1 MLYIHIESEVIMK
14 ITRIFDILY
23 YRKATDP
30 NAPLFFWKGLR
41 KWQATDTGEY
51 FRMSRQLGMAALKT
65 GFRKGETFA
74 TLCHSY
80 RPEWNIV
87 DMGLMQT
94 GMIHVPVHPGTN
106 PETLRLI
113 LEQANVKVLFIQGR
127 NEWEEYQK
135 TLTAVRSVKA
145 IYSFSRVP
153 EVSYW
158 KDLVGEIKPFT
169 ERDERILETAMQLVQ
184 PSDPAT
190 IVYTSGTYGR
200 PKGVVLSHLNLVSNV
215 LGSANLQPLGP
226 GDRVLSFLPLS
237 HIYER
242 TSNYV
247 FQYRGVQIYYAQN
260 YLHVKDHLLEV
271 APHGITAV
279 PRFLEKIEDSV
290 ILESERQKGV
300 GGVLFRKALK
310 IHVYY
315 RADHYNTLKFRLI
328 RKIYDLLVYRKI
340 RKKLGGNLRFIGC
353 GGAPLSLLTEKF
365 FWTLGLPVYQG
376 YGLTETSPLVTLN
389 RKPREDNHLGTAGP
403 VIPGAKIRLADDRE
417 IEVRSPGVMKY
428 YFKDPQATREA
439 FTPDGWFKTGD
450 IGRLIQGKYLKITG
464 RKKEMFKTSY
474 GNYIVPALIEGKLR
488 RSLLIANALVYGEG
502 EKFPAALIQPDF
514 KEVRLWLRQHIASL
528 PLDRETL
535 IRHPLVQKKIFQ
547 EIEKVN
553 KTMDQHEQI
562 RSFHIIPDQWSVA
575 SGDLSASYKLRR
587 PHLMNRYRYLIEKT
601 YAG

>member
-1 MLYIHIESEVIMK
+1 MLYIHIEPEVIMK

-23 YRKATDP
+23 YRRATGPD
-30 NAPLFFWKGLR
+30 APLFFWKGLK
-41 KWQATDTGEY
+41 KWQVTDTDEY
-51 FRMSRQLGMAALKT
+51 YRMSRLLGMAALKR

-74 TLCHSY
+74 TLCHSF

-106 PETLRLI
+106 PETVRFI

-127 NEWEEYQK
+127 TVWEEYQE
-135 TLTAVRSVKA
+135 TITSIRSLEA
-145 IYSFSRVP
+145 IYSFSRIP

-158 KDLVGEIKPFT
+158 KDLVQQLKPFT

-184 PSDPAT
+184 TTDPAT

-271 APHGITAV
+271 APDGITAV

-290 ILESERQKGV
+290 MAESERQKGV
-300 GGVLFRKALK
+300 SGVLFRKALK
-310 IHVYY
+310 IHVHY
-315 RADHYNTLKFRLI
+315 RADHDNTLKFRFI
-328 RKIYDLLVYRKI
+328 RKIYDVLVYRKI

-389 RKPREDNHLGTAGP
+389 REPREDNHLGTTGP
-403 VIPGAKIRLADDRE
+403 VIPGVNIRLADDRE

-450 IGRLIQGKYLKITG
+450 AGKMDTEGNVFITERLKDLMKTSGGKYIAPQRIEGTLVQDRYIEQAAVIADE
-464 RKKEMFKTSY
+464 RHFVSAL
-474 GNYIVPALIEGKLR
+474 IVPDFDVLNVYAQNHHIDYLNRTGLVKNEQILSLFAHQLREIQHELAGFEQVKKFVLLTKPFTMEDGELTPTLKLR
-488 RSLLIANALVYGEG
+488 RKIIFSRYQKEIDLLY
-502 EKFPAALIQPDF
+502 
-514 KEVRLWLRQHIASL
+514 
-528 PLDRETL
+528 RE
-535 IRHPLVQKKIFQ
+535 
-547 EIEKVN
+547 
-553 KTMDQHEQI
+553 
-562 RSFHIIPDQWSVA
+562 
-575 SGDLSASYKLRR
+575 
-587 PHLMNRYRYLIEKT
+587 
-601 YAG
+601 